1 MPRHKH
7 NTEADL
13 IWSAVCRLE
22 ELTTTSE
29 AVGKANV
36 EQLRKELLA
45 TRTTLRVNNGLLRQV
60 IQGLA
65 LEGAGLRKGNK
76 I

>member
-1 MPRHKH
+1 MPRHKY